1 MLAFP
6 EVERPSYFSLKRL
19 MGVSSVCVA
28 MISGVLATSTLDA
41 EEIDSSFDVAN
52 EVTKTATKMSEVAP
66 AAGTN
71 IITAKETSIKLQ
83 ANDDVWVR
91 ISDHKGDTVIERILT
106 KGEDYIAPSADN
118 LKLMTNNAAALSV
131 LIGGE
136 KLESLGNT
144 GEIIQDLSLHSEKLL
159 ELTMLR

>member
-1 MLAFP
+1 
-6 EVERPSYFSLKRL
+6 
-19 MGVSSVCVA
+19 
-28 MISGVLATSTLDA
+28 
-41 EEIDSSFDVAN
+41 
-52 EVTKTATKMSEVAP
+52 MSEVAP